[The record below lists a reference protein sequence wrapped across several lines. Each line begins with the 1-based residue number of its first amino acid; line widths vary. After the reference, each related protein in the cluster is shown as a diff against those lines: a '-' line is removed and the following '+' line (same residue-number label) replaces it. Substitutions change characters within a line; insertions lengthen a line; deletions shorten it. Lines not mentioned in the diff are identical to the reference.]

1 MILICR
7 FLINWYKQFRNIVL
21 IFMNKINWTFQIL
34 FVLTNVLQVINFVL
48 IAPSAL
54 SQITPSKINLIYQ
67 SQFSQNLTKNL
78 QAAHSEGCFILYD
91 LKRDRYIRYNSQHC
105 QKRFI
110 PASTFKIFNSLVA
123 LETKAI
129 ADENTII
136 LWNGVVNN
144 EFTAWNQDQTMR
156 TAFTRSVVWFYQ
168 DLARRIGKERMTK
181 YIQAASYGNQDI
193 EDKIDTFWLNG
204 KLRIS
209 PEDQIKFLVRL
220 YKEDLPFS
228 PTVMQTV
235 KDVMVIERQDHYIL
249 RGKTGW
255 GRDVDGIKN
264 IGWYVGY
271 LERDNN
277 VYFYALNM
285 INQDPNFPM
294 IPTRKKILFD
304 AFKDLQLID

>member
-1 MILICR
+1 MVKI
-7 FLINWYKQFRNIVL
+7 FLVL
-21 IFMNKINWTFQIL
+21 VGITL
-34 FVLTNVLQVINFVL
+34 A
-48 IAPSAL
+48 IAQPIHAETL
-54 SQITPSKINLIYQ
+54 SPNTAPKSHLMFQ
-67 SQFSQNLTKNL
+67 SQFSRNLAQNLL
-78 QAAHSEGCFILYD
+78 AANSEGCFILYD

-129 ADENTII
+129 SDENTII
-136 LWNGVVNN
+136 PWNGAVNN
-144 EFTAWNQDQTMR
+144 EFTAWNQDQTMQ

-168 DLARRIGKERMTK
+168 ELARRAGNEKMSK
-181 YIQAASYGNQDI
+181 FIQAADYGNQDI
-193 EDKIDTFWLNG
+193 SDKIDSFWLNG
-204 KLRIS
+204 RLRIS
-209 PEDQIKFLVRL
+209 PEEQIKFLVRL

-228 PTVMQTV
+228 PATMQTV
-235 KDVMVIERQDHYIL
+235 KDVMVIERQDNYTL

-285 INQDPNFPM
+285 INQDPKFPM

-304 AFKDLQLID
+304 TFKDLQLID

>member
-1 MILICR
+1 MIKTGS
-7 FLINWYKQFRNIVL
+7 FLLSVSLFLSLPAFAQNSSIKSIPIFR
-21 IFMNKINWTFQIL
+21 
-34 FVLTNVLQVINFVL
+34 
-48 IAPSAL
+48 
-54 SQITPSKINLIYQ
+54 
-67 SQFSQNLTKNL
+67 SQFSQNLSQSL
-78 QAAHSEGCFILYD
+78 QEANSEGCFILYD

-129 ADENTII
+129 ADANTVIP
-136 LWNGVVNN
+136 WNGVANN
-144 EFTAWNQDQTMR
+144 QFTAWNQDQTMQ

-168 DLARRIGKERMTK
+168 ELARRAGNESMSK
-181 YIQAASYGNQDI
+181 YIQAAGYGNQDI
-193 EDKIDTFWLNG
+193 GDKIDSFWLNG

-209 PEDQIKFLVRL
+209 PEEQIKFLVRL

-228 PTVMQTV
+228 SAVIKTV
-235 KDVMVIERQDHYIL
+235 KDIMIIERQDNYTL

-264 IGWYVGY
+264 IGWYIGY
-271 LERDNN
+271 LERDRN
-277 VYFYALNM
+277 VYFYALNI
-285 INQDPNFPM
+285 INQDANFAM

-304 AFKDLQLID
+304 TFKDLQITD

>member
-1 MILICR
+1 MKLSMIKI
-7 FLINWYKQFRNIVL
+7 FLALVGITCAITQRIYVYAEPVSPSAAPQANL
-21 IFMNKINWTFQIL
+21 IF
-34 FVLTNVLQVINFVL
+34 
-48 IAPSAL
+48 
-54 SQITPSKINLIYQ
+54 Q
-67 SQFSQNLTKNL
+67 SQFSRNLANNL
-78 QAAHSEGCFILYD
+78 QQANSEGCFILYD
-91 LKRDRYIRYNSQHC
+91 LNRDRYIRYNSQHC

-129 ADENTII
+129 ADENTVIP
-136 LWNGVVNN
+136 WNGVVSN
-144 EFTAWNQDQTMR
+144 EVPLWNQDQTMR

-168 DLARRIGKERMTK
+168 ELARRAGYERMSK
-181 YIQAASYGNQDI
+181 YIQAADYGNHDI
-193 EDKIDTFWLNG
+193 GDKIDSFWLKG

-209 PEDQIKFLVRL
+209 PEEQIKFLVRL

-228 PTVMQTV
+228 PAVIKTV
-235 KDVMVIERQDHYIL
+235 KDIMVIERQDNYTL

-271 LERDNN
+271 LERDRN
-277 VYFYALNM
+277 VYFYALN
-285 INQDPNFPM
+285 IVNQDPNFAM

-304 AFKDLQLID
+304 TFKDLRLID

>member
-1 MILICR
+1 MFTSKLALMF
-7 FLINWYKQFRNIVL
+7 FLFGIPIG
-21 IFMNKINWTFQIL
+21 
-34 FVLTNVLQVINFVL
+34 
-48 IAPSAL
+48 
-54 SQITPSKINLIYQ
+54 INLPTLISRTSSKTTPIIQPQFQ
-67 SQFSQNLTKNL
+67 SQFSRNLAQNLQEAK
-78 QAAHSEGCFILYD
+78 SEGCFILYD
-91 LKRDRYIRYNSQHC
+91 LKRDRYIRYNSNHC

-129 ADENTII
+129 ADENTVIA
-136 LWNGVVNN
+136 WDGVSNQS
-144 EFTAWNQDQTMR
+144 FPAWNQDQNMR

-168 DLARRIGKERMTK
+168 YLARRIGKERMTK

-193 EDKIDTFWLNG
+193 EDKIDIFWLKG

-209 PEDQIKFLVRL
+209 PEEQIKFLVKL

-228 PTVMQTV
+228 SAVIKTV
-235 KDVMVIERQDHYIL
+235 KDIMIIERQDTYTL

-255 GRDVDGIKN
+255 GTNVDELQN

-271 LERDNN
+271 AEKDNN

-285 INQDPNFPM
+285 TNQDPKFDM
-294 IPTRKKILFD
+294 IPIRKKILFD
-304 AFKDLQLID
+304 ALKDLQLSN

>member
-1 MILICR
+1 MFTSKLALMF
-7 FLINWYKQFRNIVL
+7 FLFGIPIG
-21 IFMNKINWTFQIL
+21 
-34 FVLTNVLQVINFVL
+34 
-48 IAPSAL
+48 
-54 SQITPSKINLIYQ
+54 INLPTLLSRTSSKTSPIIQPQFQ
-67 SQFSQNLTKNL
+67 SQFSRNLAQNLQEAK
-78 QAAHSEGCFILYD
+78 SEGCFILYD

-129 ADENTII
+129 ADENTVIS
-136 LWNGVVNN
+136 WDGVSNQS
-144 EFTAWNQDQTMR
+144 FPAWNQDQNMR

-209 PEDQIKFLVRL
+209 PEEQIKFLVRL

-228 PTVMQTV
+228 PAVMQTV
-235 KDVMVIERQDHYIL
+235 KDVMVIERQDNYTL

-255 GRDVDGIKN
+255 GQDVDSMKN

-285 INQDPNFPM
+285 INQETNFPM

-304 AFKDLQLID
+304 TFRDLQLID

>member
-1 MILICR
+1 MFTSKLALMF
-7 FLINWYKQFRNIVL
+7 FLFGIPIG
-21 IFMNKINWTFQIL
+21 
-34 FVLTNVLQVINFVL
+34 
-48 IAPSAL
+48 
-54 SQITPSKINLIYQ
+54 INLPTLISRTSSKTTPIIQPQFQ
-67 SQFSQNLTKNL
+67 SQFSRNLAQNLQEAK
-78 QAAHSEGCFILYD
+78 SEGCFILYD

-129 ADENTII
+129 ADENTVIA
-136 LWNGVVNN
+136 WDGVSNQS
-144 EFTAWNQDQTMR
+144 FPTWNQDQTMR

-209 PEDQIKFLVRL
+209 PEEQIKFLVRL

-228 PTVMQTV
+228 PAVMQTV
-235 KDVMVIERQDHYIL
+235 KDVMVIERQDNYTL

-255 GRDVDGIKN
+255 GQDVDSMKN

-285 INQDPNFPM
+285 INQETNFPM

-304 AFKDLQLID
+304 TFRDLQLID

>member
-1 MILICR
+1 MLKNFAFILG
-7 FLINWYKQFRNIVL
+7 
-21 IFMNKINWTFQIL
+21 
-34 FVLTNVLQVINFVL
+34 
-48 IAPSAL
+48 L
-54 SQITPSKINLIYQ
+54 SLAITPSVLAQNPQNTSPTTNLIFQ
-67 SQFSQNLTKNL
+67 SKFSRNLDKNF
-78 QAAHSEGCFILYD
+78 QEAKSEGCFVLYD
-91 LKRDRYIRYNSQHC
+91 LKRDRYIHYNSNHC
-105 QKRFI
+105 KKLFI

-129 ADENTII
+129 ADENTVIA
-136 LWNGVVNN
+136 WDGVNRT
-144 EFTAWNQDQTMR
+144 FPIWNQDQNMR

-209 PEDQIKFLVRL
+209 PEEQIKFLVKL

-228 PTVMQTV
+228 SAVIKTV
-235 KDVMVIERQDHYIL
+235 KDIMIIERQDTYTL

-255 GRDVDGIKN
+255 GTNVDGLQN

-271 LERDNN
+271 VEKGDN

-285 INQDPNFPM
+285 TNQDPKFDM
-294 IPTRKKILFD
+294 IPIRKKILFD
-304 AFKDLQLID
+304 TLKDLQLFY